1 MLAVTNFNFDSSM
14 GCVVIFRSIC
24 DVLRLFESNLDSFTA
39 IFPILISSRIDFVVT
54 NKVNQKTK
62 MYYSVC
68 LLWKSLKGKSSAAF
82 PAVQA
87 GLDMKEWRHLFLL
100 AVMLTS
106 AED

>member
-1 MLAVTNFNFDSSM
+1 MT
-14 GCVVIFRSIC
+14 FRSFC

-39 IFPILISSRIDFVVT
+39 IVPTLISSRIDFVVT
-54 NKVNQKTK
+54 NKVNQKAK
-62 MYYSVC
+62 MFYVIC
-68 LLWKSLKGKSSAAF
+68 LLWKSLKGKTSAAF
-82 PAVQA
+82 PVQA